1 MDRQRNIDRDRKYH
15 AIIRELW
22 DKYKHDDQELEHQLL
37 RNEIEH
43 NREMLEEENYPDIP
57 EDDDDQYYQKKK
69 KKRLMYAPM
78 VGYPSALTA
87 NYYGQVKKRDYPILP
102 WLPASR
108 KKRFPVAKRSPRP
121 EELKRIANDDKVVK
135 DLKAIF
141 GENMDDDDKKMKRSS
156 DDQINEDK
164 KKRMAVKKSELEE
177 DKKKKGMKKPVLE
190 EDDKKKRTVK
200 KSDFMQEKEKKM
212 MHEPHEEDKKRKRSV
227 KRKRSSND
235 DCDEK
240 DEDCDEDEEG

>member
-22 DKYKHDDQELEHQLL
+22 EKYKHDDQELEHQLL

-43 NREMLEEENYPDIP
+43 NREVEENESYPDM
-57 EDDDDQYYQKKK
+57 DDDQYYQKKK

-108 KKRFPVAKRSPRP
+108 KKRFPVAKRSPKP
-121 EELKRIANDDKVVK
+121 DELKSIANDDKVVK

-141 GENMDDDDKKMKRSS
+141 GENLDDNDKKKKRSS
-156 DDQINEDK
+156 NDEVDDDK
-164 KKRMAVKKSELEE
+164 KKRMAVKKSDLEE
-177 DKKKKGMKKPVLE
+177 EKKTKAMKKPVLE
-190 EDDKKKRTVK
+190 EEKKRTMK
-200 KSDFMQEKEKKM
+200 KSDFMEKKEKKQ
-212 MHEPHEEDKKRKRSV
+212 MHEPHEEDKKKKRSV

-240 DEDCDEDEEG
+240 DEDCEEDEDGE